1 VYLTPKIILMTD
13 FSFINAFTGGT
24 LIGLAVV
31 LMFLGNGRITG
42 ISGIVGGMVKPKK
55 NQTSWRLVFIL
66 SLIVGGSLYPWL
78 WGQDLA
84 VELGSPWYVYVIAGL
99 LVGFGTRTGSGCTS
113 GHGICGLARF
123 SPRSLVATVTFIA
136 TAAVTHTLVQM
147 LGGQG

>member
-1 VYLTPKIILMTD
+1 MVVSPA
-13 FSFINAFTGGT
+13 S
-24 LIGLAVV
+24 AVLSV
-31 LMFLGNGRITG
+31 AWSNR
-42 ISGIVGGMVKPKK
+42 KK